1 MSNAFLANEHRKAR
15 KQHRCCECGV
25 AIAPGETYW
34 HYRGITDGDVHSQNT
49 CDKCEELRNDVI
61 ATWDPQDAM
70 EGFEFRRLGDYCHE
84 DPAMLE
90 RWRLIWNRSVSLGFA
105 KGAALPNNK
114 QEEN

>member
-1 MSNAFLANEHRKAR
+1 
-15 KQHRCCECGV
+15 
-25 AIAPGETYW
+25 
-34 HYRGITDGDVHSQNT
+34 
-49 CDKCEELRNDVI
+49 
-61 ATWDPQDAM
+61 M